1 MERSAPNRIFRDRRE
16 AGAALGAALRP
27 LAADR
32 PIVLALPRGG
42 VPVGYEIALAL
53 QAPLD
58 VLLVRKVGA
67 PGNPELGIGA
77 IAEGGVRVLDRG
89 TIRALMISVEEL
101 ERSLERAA
109 AELAGQLDRYRRGR
123 PSIELGGRTVIVV
136 DDGLA
141 TGGTA
146 HAAVRAARQRGA
158 ARVVLAV
165 PVGSQQAV
173 ELLRG
178 EADDVVCL
186 EAPPDFRAVGAWYR
200 TFGQTSDAEVGELLE
215 RAAAALATV
224 SSSAAP
230 AGDPPAQDPDVRSV
244 EIPAPGGVL
253 LPGDLQRPADAR
265 GLVIFAHGSGS
276 SRHSP
281 RNRQVAAALGRAG
294 LATLLIDLL
303 TPAEERDRRN
313 VFDIEL
319 LARRLTAA
327 TAWAAEQ
334 PELSAL
340 AIGYFG
346 ASTGGGAAL
355 WAAAE
360 ADGAGARGRLTRR
373 APRPGLRGAGPR
385 ARPGPA
391 DRRRRGSR
399 GARPQPRSARQAERR
414 VAAGGRSR
422 RHASL
427 RGARRARRRG
437 SARRRL
443 VRHEPGRRRRLSGR
457 RA

>member
-1 MERSAPNRIFRDRRE
+1 MKEPVERSAPNRIFRDRRE

-32 PIVLALPRGG
+32 PVVLALPRGG

-186 EAPPDFRAVGAWYR
+186 EAPADFRAVGAWYR

-281 RNRQVAAALGRAG
+281 RNRQVAGALGRAG

-319 LARRLTAA
+319 LARRLSAA

-355 WAAAE
+355 CAAAE
-360 ADGAGARGRLTRR
+360 ATERVRAVVSRGGRPDLAFAVLDRVR
-373 APRPGLRGAGPR
+373 APVLLIVGGEDHVVLDLNREALARLNAASQLAVVPGATHLFEEHGALDSV
-385 ARPGPA
+385 ARLA
-391 DRRRRGSR
+391 
-399 GARPQPRSARQAERR
+399 AAWF
-414 VAAGGRSR
+414 VTNLAAGDG
-422 RHASL
+422 
-427 RGARRARRRG
+427 
-437 SARRRL
+437 
-443 VRHEPGRRRRLSGR
+443 
-457 RA
+457 